1 VKLLREA
8 QKRLAKAVLR
18 HKLQKQGAPPPPEA
32 ELDRQSERLVDE
44 ATRVLKTESKRMF
57 EEVKSSYRQAM
68 KKQGHKGPGT
78 DSG

>member
-1 VKLLREA
+1 MKLLREA

-18 HKLQKQGAPPPPEA
+18 HKLQKQGAAPPEA

-57 EEVKSSYRQAM
+57 EEVKSSYREVM

-78 DSG
+78 DSR